1 MQKWTPSA
9 EHCMLAEND
18 LFACENKV
26 LKTKIMKGTKPR
38 AYRSPWFQG
47 HQSRFISL
55 NMSEAQG
62 GGVLLYF
69 HTYVG
74 SGHFLGFKILNFNIF
89 GGFQKNKYFLGYEDL
104 VDIFGGHHRIGLY
117 SEVIYVQYKVFF

>member
-62 GGVLLYF
+62 GGGTLIFSYIRRL
-69 HTYVG
+69 G
-74 SGHFLGFKILNFNIF
+74 SFFGIQNFEF
-89 GGFQKNKYFLGYEDL
+89 
-104 VDIFGGHHRIGLY
+104 
-117 SEVIYVQYKVFF
+117 